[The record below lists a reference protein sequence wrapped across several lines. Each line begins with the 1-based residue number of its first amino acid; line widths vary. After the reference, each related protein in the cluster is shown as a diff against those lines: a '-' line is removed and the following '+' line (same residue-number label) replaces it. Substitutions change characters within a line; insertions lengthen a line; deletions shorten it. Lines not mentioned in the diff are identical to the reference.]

1 VGQAARGVSTRAPI
15 RKALRF
21 SLLNTVVGKL
31 GTFVT
36 GIVLARLLTPHD
48 FGVYAV
54 AFVALIALLSL
65 NELGVSLAIVRW
77 PGDPERIRP
86 TVTSISMTMS
96 VLVYAFCWFG
106 APVFT
111 AAMEVPE
118 ATGVVRV
125 LCLGALIDG
134 FTSPVAQLMNR
145 EFRQGLR
152 LFVDLTNLIV
162 TTGLTVSLAATDH
175 GAWSLAW
182 GQVAGNLASSLVLF
196 GLSRKWPRFGF
207 DRKLA
212 GELITFGL
220 PLAGASLLVI
230 ATSSIAY
237 VVTGPIL
244 GAVALG
250 LFLQAFNLASWPVN
264 VFSLVVRR
272 VSLAAFARV
281 QEDPQERQA
290 VFAKMALVLAV
301 PTLPV
306 CAVLGLLALPVV
318 TTLYGSAWA
327 GSAAALQ
334 FLALLGLVRVASE
347 LAYDFLVALGR
358 SRTTLWLQAG
368 WLIAL
373 VVFLPIGAWLGG
385 IAGVAMAHAG
395 VALLLM
401 LPAYGLAV
409 MRTGISLRALVAPLA
424 RPVAGTVAMV
434 AVILVVRWFTEPS
447 FLQLL
452 LAGALGALAYLPA
465 VWPLRKTLVAV
476 SATKVASPAPPG

>member
-1 VGQAARGVSTRAPI
+1 MTTRSPI
-15 RKALRF
+15 RRALRM

-31 GTFVT
+31 GTFAT

-48 FGVYAV
+48 FGVYAI

-86 TVTSISMTMS
+86 TVTTISVATS
-96 VLVYAFCWFG
+96 VLVYALCWFG
-106 APVFT
+106 APVF
-111 AAMEVPE
+111 ADAMEVPE

-125 LCLGALIDG
+125 LCVGALIDG
-134 FTSPVAQLMNR
+134 LSAPVAQLMNR

-152 LFVDLTNLIV
+152 LFVDLSNLLV
-162 TTGLTVSLAATDH
+162 TTGVTVSLAATGH

-182 GQVAGNLASSLVLF
+182 GQITGNAVSSLVLF
-196 GLSRKWPRFGF
+196 GLSRKWPRLGF

-212 GELITFGL
+212 RELVSFGL
-220 PLAGASLLVI
+220 PLAGASLLMV
-230 ATSSIAY
+230 AMWN
-237 VVTGPIL
+237 VDKVFTGPLL

-250 LFLQAFNLASWPVN
+250 LYLQAFNLASWPVN

-281 QEDPQERQA
+281 QEDPGERQA
-290 VFAKMALVLAV
+290 VFAKMTMLLAI

-306 CAVLGLLALPVV
+306 CTVLGLLALPVV
-318 TTLYGSAWA
+318 TTLYGYPWA
-327 GSAAALQ
+327 GSAVALQ
-334 FLALLGLVRVASE
+334 FLALLGVVRVASE

-368 WLIAL
+368 WLVAL
-373 VVFLPIGAWLGG
+373 LVFLPVGAMFGG
-385 IAGVAMAHAG
+385 IEGVGIAHAG
-395 VALLLM
+395 VAVVLV
-401 LPAYGLAV
+401 LPAYATAV
-409 MRTGISLRALVAPLA
+409 ARTGISIRALAAPLV
-424 RPVAGTVAMV
+424 RPVLGTVCMV

-447 FLQLL
+447 LLQLL
-452 LAGALGALAYLPA
+452 LGGVLGLLAYAPA
-465 VWPLRKTLVAV
+465 VWPLRKTLGVL
-476 SATKVASPAPPG
+476 K

>member
-1 VGQAARGVSTRAPI
+1 MTTTQGPI
-15 RKALRF
+15 RKALRM

-36 GIVLARLLTPHD
+36 GIVLARLLMPHD

-86 TVTSISMTMS
+86 TVTTISVVTSIF
-96 VLVYAFCWFG
+96 VYLLCWFG
-106 APVFT
+106 APAFT

-125 LCLGALIDG
+125 LCVGALIDG
-134 FTSPVAQLMNR
+134 LSAPVAQLMNR

-152 LFVDLTNLIV
+152 LFVDLSNLIV
-162 TTGLTVSLAATDH
+162 TTGLTVTLAATGH

-182 GQVAGNLASSLVLF
+182 GQIAGNAVSSMVLF
-196 GLSRKWPRFGF
+196 ALSRKWPRLGF

-212 GELITFGL
+212 RELIMFGL
-220 PLAGASLLVI
+220 PLAGASLLMVAMWNIDKVI
-230 ATSSIAY
+230 S
-237 VVTGPIL
+237 GRIL
-244 GAVALG
+244 GVFALG
-250 LFLQAFNLASWPVN
+250 LYLQAFNLASWPVN
-264 VFSLVVRR
+264 VFSLIVRR

-281 QEDPQERQA
+281 QDDPAKRQET
-290 VFAKMALVLAV
+290 FAKMAMVLAI

-306 CAVLGLLALPVV
+306 CTVLGLLALPVV
-318 TTLYGSAWA
+318 TTLYGSAWS
-327 GSAAALQ
+327 GSAVALQ
-334 FLALLGLVRVASE
+334 FLALLGVVRVASE

-358 SRTTLWLQAG
+358 SRATLWLQAG
-368 WLIAL
+368 WLVAL
-373 VVFLPIGAWLGG
+373 LVFLPLGALFGG
-385 IAGVAMAHAG
+385 IEGVGIAHAG
-395 VALLLM
+395 VALFLV
-401 LPAYGLAV
+401 LPAYAMAV
-409 MRTGISLRALVAPLA
+409 ARTGISMRALAAPLA
-424 RPVAGTVAMV
+424 RPLLGTLCMV

-452 LAGALGALAYLPA
+452 MGGALGLLAYLPA
-465 VWPLRKTLVAV
+465 VWPLRKTLGAL
-476 SATKVASPAPPG
+476 K